1 MDKTGGDKKPAA
13 ASVRHDTWGIMEKIA
28 SLAYATHD
36 GTELIGDL
44 YLPDGPGPHPAVIAV
59 HGGGWQAGDRQSY
72 RHVGPL
78 LTDAGI
84 ALFSIEYRLATPGR
98 PSYPAAV
105 GDVMAAVR
113 FVRANA
119 AKFRIDPARLGLMG
133 DSAGAHLAA
142 LVALAGATPRFA
154 TLHADDP
161 TAGVSCAV
169 KAVVGI
175 YGVYDMAAQW
185 NHDALCRPADQIT
198 EKFLGRALPAD
209 RAVYF
214 ESSPLSYATTDN
226 AQIAFQL
233 AVGTEDDVV
242 DRASQTDAFLL
253 ALKQAKIYARPV
265 VIQGAGHFW
274 AAWPLDET
282 DSPMARYAPGLL
294 RFLAEKL

>member
-1 MDKTGGDKKPAA
+1 
-13 ASVRHDTWGIMEKIA
+13 MEKIA
-28 SLAYATHD
+28 SVAYATHD

-44 YLPDGPGPHPAVIAV
+44 YLPDGAGPHPAVIAV
-59 HGGGWQAGDRQSY
+59 HGGGWQAGDRNSY
-72 RHVGPL
+72 RHAGRL
-78 LTDAGI
+78 LSDAGI
-84 ALFSIEYRLATPGR
+84 ALFTIEYRLAKPGQ
-98 PSYPAAV
+98 PTYPGAV
-105 GDVMAAVR
+105 GDVLAAVR
-113 FVRANA
+113 FIRANA

-133 DSAGAHLAA
+133 DSAGAQLAA
-142 LVALAGATPRFA
+142 LAALAGTAPPFA
-154 TLHADDP
+154 GLYADDA
-161 TAGVSCAV
+161 TAGVSSAV

-185 NHDALCRPADQIT
+185 NHDALCRPSDQIT
-198 EKFLGRALPAD
+198 EKFLGCALPAN

-214 ESSPLSYATTDN
+214 ESSPISYATTAN

-274 AAWPLDET
+274 AAWPLEET
-282 DSPMARYAPGLL
+282 DSPMARYAPNLL